1 MIILLN
7 NISKDLRRIFFEYIS
22 NIGKKNEVTVHHP
35 NPYYGSSGNI
45 NIPPNRG
52 YSSFDGD
59 FRGVIYFYEW
69 SDINRTPRTFYTL
82 KAFEKFLNDS
92 QIYLVGWQR
101 EVITNLPNRYI
112 TCKKGSKELII
123 KCGYESLRR
132 EVEEIMKK
140 EGETSVEPYSVAI
153 TRPPS
158 MRHATTMCEVESR
171 YPEYGEQ
178 EFWEW

>member
-1 MIILLN
+1 MIIYID
-7 NISKDLRRIFFEYIS
+7 NISKDLRRLFFEYIS
-22 NIGKKNEVTVHHP
+22 NIGKSKEVTHHH
-35 NPYYGSSGNI
+35 NPYYGSSGNT

-52 YSSFDGD
+52 YSSYDGE

-69 SDINRTPRTFYTL
+69 SDVNRTPRIFYTL

-101 EVITNLPNRYI
+101 EVIINLPNRYI

-132 EVEEIMKK
+132 EIEEIAKK
-140 EGETSVEPYSVAI
+140 EGNSEPYHVAI

-158 MRHATTMCEVESR
+158 MRHATMVDDDVNSR
-171 YPEYGEQ
+171 YPQYTEG